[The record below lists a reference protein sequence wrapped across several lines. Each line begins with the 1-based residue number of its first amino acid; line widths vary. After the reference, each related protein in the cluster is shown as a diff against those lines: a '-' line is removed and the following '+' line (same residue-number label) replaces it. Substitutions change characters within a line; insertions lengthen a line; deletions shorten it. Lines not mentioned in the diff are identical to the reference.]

1 MLNTYQFS
9 FPVNKF
15 PHSSTSNIITFS
27 NTHTHRDREGDDRE
41 GGSPSKLFQVFAGK
55 LLRQLVSCW
64 LGVLNDD
71 RQHNKESIY

>member
-15 PHSSTSNIITFS
+15 PYPSTSNIITFS
-27 NTHTHRDREGDDRE
+27 NTHTQME
-41 GGSPSKLFQVFAGK
+41 GGSPSKLFQAFAGK

-64 LGVLNDD
+64 LGVLADD
-71 RQHNKESIY
+71 RQHNK